1 MISVTLN
8 PTPPTSPT
16 SPTPSTRMRM
26 KTIRPGLRPFAL
38 AAGVLLLLAGCASA
52 PPRAEP
58 PALELPA
65 ARWSHAAVPAASAA
79 ALPAWRDLVRDAR
92 LREVIALALE
102 NNRDLRVALL
112 GVEQARAT
120 YQVQDATRRPT
131 LQATGSSSASFTP
144 AEASS
149 SGRDTLNRS
158 YSVGIGISAWEL
170 DLFGRVASLRDAALQ
185 SYLNTEAAQRATRLT
200 LIGDVA
206 TAWLTLGADRR
217 LLALAR
223 RTLASQQDTLRLT
236 ERRQALGAA
245 SGLTLEQTRTTVETA
260 RGQVA
265 VLESQV
271 QRDRHA
277 LELLVGRAVPEA
289 LLPTDADT
297 GTDEAAALVGLP
309 DALASTV
316 LQRRPDVIAAEH
328 LLQGSRADLEAARA
342 ARFPR
347 ISLTASAGTAS
358 RQLGDLFAGGAW
370 SFVPSVSWPILDSG
384 TIEAGVAR
392 AEATRDI
399 RRATY
404 DKTVQTAFR
413 EVADA
418 LSVRASLAE
427 RLDAQRALVQAWTRS
442 LTLAEARFRAG
453 ADSWLTVLD
462 AQRSLHAA
470 QQALITLEL
479 TEQSNRITLY
489 KVLGGGNA
497 DR

>member
-1 MISVTLN
+1 MISMTLN
-8 PTPPTSPT
+8 STP
-16 SPTPSTRMRM
+16 PTPSTRMRM

-65 ARWSHAAVPAASAA
+65 ARWSHAAAVPAASAA

-265 VLESQV
+265 ALESQV

-289 LLPTDADT
+289 LLPTDADAG

-316 LQRRPDVIAAEH
+316 LLRRPDVIAAEH

-358 RQLGDLFAGGAW
+358 RQLGDLFAGGTW
-370 SFVPSVSWPILDSG
+370 SFVPSVSWPILDGG

-489 KVLGGGNA
+489 KVLGGSGEES
-497 DR
+497 R

>member
-1 MISVTLN
+1 MISTTLN
-8 PTPPTSPT
+8 PTS
-16 SPTPSTRMRM
+16 M
-26 KTIRPGLRPFAL
+26 KTIRPGLRPLAL
-38 AAGVLLLLAGCASA
+38 AVAAGLLLAGCASA
-52 PPRAEP
+52 PPRAEA

-65 ARWSHAAVPAASAA
+65 ARWSDAAAVPAASAA

-102 NNRDLRVALL
+102 HNRDLRVALL
-112 GVEQARAT
+112 GIEQARAT
-120 YQVQDATRRPT
+120 YQVQDAARRPT
-131 LQATGSSSASFTP
+131 LNATGSSSASFTP

-149 SGRDTLNRS
+149 AGRDTLNRS
-158 YSVGIGISAWEL
+158 YSVGVGISAWEL
-170 DLFGRVASLRDAALQ
+170 DLFGRVASLRDSALQ
-185 SYLNTEAAQRATRLT
+185 SWLNTEAVQRATRLT

-217 LLALAR
+217 QLALAR

-245 SGLTLEQTRTTVETA
+245 SGLTLAQTRTTVETA

-271 QRDRHA
+271 QRDRNA

-297 GTDEAAALVGLP
+297 DEAAALVGLP

-316 LQRRPDVIAAEH
+316 LLRRPDVIAAEH
-328 LLQGSRADLEAARA
+328 LLQASRADLEAARA

-370 SFVPSVSWPILDSG
+370 SFVPSVSWPILDGG

-404 DKTVQTAFR
+404 DKAVQTAFR

-418 LSVRASLAE
+418 LSVRAALAE
-427 RLDAQRALVQAWTRS
+427 RLDAQRALVQAWSRS

-462 AQRSLHAA
+462 AQRSLYAA

-489 KVLGGGNA
+489 KVLGGGGDA

>member
-1 MISVTLN
+1 MISTTLN
-8 PTPPTSPT
+8 PTS
-16 SPTPSTRMRM
+16 M
-26 KTIRPGLRPFAL
+26 KTIRPGLRPLAL
-38 AAGVLLLLAGCASA
+38 AVAAGLLLAGCASA
-52 PPRAEP
+52 PPRAEA

-65 ARWSHAAVPAASAA
+65 ARWSDAAAVPAASAA

-102 NNRDLRVALL
+102 HNRDLRVALL
-112 GVEQARAT
+112 GIEQARAT
-120 YQVQDATRRPT
+120 YQVQDAARRPT
-131 LQATGSSSASFTP
+131 LNATGSSSASFTP

-149 SGRDTLNRS
+149 AGRDTLNRS
-158 YSVGIGISAWEL
+158 YSVGVGISAWEL
-170 DLFGRVASLRDAALQ
+170 DLFGRVASLRDSALQ
-185 SYLNTEAAQRATRLT
+185 SWLNTEAVQRATRLT

-217 LLALAR
+217 QLALAR

-245 SGLTLEQTRTTVETA
+245 SGLTLAQTRTTVETA

-271 QRDRHA
+271 QRDRNA
-277 LELLVGRAVPEA
+277 LELLVGRAVPEV
-289 LLPTDADT
+289 LLPTDAD
-297 GTDEAAALVGLP
+297 TDEAAALVGLP

-316 LQRRPDVIAAEH
+316 LLRRPDVIAAEH
-328 LLQGSRADLEAARA
+328 LLQASRADLEAARA

-370 SFVPSVSWPILDSG
+370 SFVPSVSWPILDGG

-404 DKTVQTAFR
+404 DKAVQTAFR

-418 LSVRASLAE
+418 LSVRAALAE
-427 RLDAQRALVQAWTRS
+427 RLDAQRALVQAWSRS

-462 AQRSLHAA
+462 AQRSLYAA

-489 KVLGGGNA
+489 KVLGGGGDA

>member
-1 MISVTLN
+1 MISMTLN
-8 PTPPTSPT
+8 PTPPT

-65 ARWSHAAVPAASAA
+65 ARWSHAAAVPAASAA

-158 YSVGIGISAWEL
+158 YSVGVGISAWEL

-265 VLESQV
+265 ALESQV

-316 LQRRPDVIAAEH
+316 LLRRPDVIAAEH

-370 SFVPSVSWPILDSG
+370 SFVPSVSWPILDGG

-489 KVLGGGNA
+489 KVLGGGGEES
-497 DR
+497 R

>member
-1 MISVTLN
+1 MISMALN
-8 PTPPTSPT
+8 PTP
-16 SPTPSTRMRM
+16 PTPSTRMRM

-65 ARWSHAAVPAASAA
+65 ARWSHAAAVPAASAA

-289 LLPTDADT
+289 LLPTDADANAST
-297 GTDEAAALVGLP
+297 AEAAALVGLP

-489 KVLGGGNA
+489 KVLGGGGEES
-497 DR
+497 R

>member
-1 MISVTLN
+1 MIATTLN
-8 PTPPTSPT
+8 P
-16 SPTPSTRMRM
+16 PSM
-26 KTIRPGLRPFAL
+26 KTIRPGLRPLALAL
-38 AAGVLLLLAGCASA
+38 AAGLLLAGCASA
-52 PPRAEP
+52 PPRAEA

-65 ARWSHAAVPAASAA
+65 ARWSDTAAMPASAGA
-79 ALPAWRDLVRDAR
+79 ALPAWRELVSDAR

-102 NNRDLRVALL
+102 HNRDLRVALL

-120 YQVQDATRRPT
+120 YQVQDAARRPT
-131 LQATGSSSASFTP
+131 LNATGSSSASFTP

-149 SGRDTLNRS
+149 AGRDTLNRS
-158 YSVGIGISAWEL
+158 YSVGVGISAWEL
-170 DLFGRVASLRDAALQ
+170 DLFGRVASLRDSALQ
-185 SYLNTEAAQRATRLT
+185 SWLNTEAAQRATRLT

-217 LLALAR
+217 QLALAR
-223 RTLASQQDTLRLT
+223 QTLASQQDTLRLT

-245 SGLTLEQTRTTVETA
+245 SGLTLAQTRTTVETA

-271 QRDRHA
+271 QRDRNA

-289 LLPTDADT
+289 LLPTDT

-328 LLQGSRADLEAARA
+328 LLQASRADLEAARA

-358 RQLGDLFAGGAW
+358 RQLGELFAGGAW
-370 SFVPSVSWPILDSG
+370 SFVPSVSWPILDGG
-384 TIEAGVAR
+384 TIEAGVSR

-404 DKTVQTAFR
+404 DKAVQTAFR

-427 RLDAQRALVQAWTRS
+427 RLGAQRALVQAWSLS

-462 AQRSLHAA
+462 AQRSLYAA

-479 TEQSNRITLY
+479 AEQSNRITLY
-489 KVLGGGNA
+489 KVLGGGESP
-497 DR
+497 

>member
-8 PTPPTSPT
+8 PTPPT

-65 ARWSHAAVPAASAA
+65 ARWSHAAAVPAASAA

-131 LQATGSSSASFTP
+131 LNATGSSSTSFTP

-158 YSVGIGISAWEL
+158 YSVGVGISAWEL

-265 VLESQV
+265 ALESQV

-289 LLPTDADT
+289 LLPT
-297 GTDEAAALVGLP
+297 

-370 SFVPSVSWPILDSG
+370 SFVPSVSWPILDGG

-489 KVLGGGNA
+489 KVLGGGGEES
-497 DR
+497 R

>member
-1 MISVTLN
+1 MISTTLN
-8 PTPPTSPT
+8 PTS
-16 SPTPSTRMRM
+16 M
-26 KTIRPGLRPFAL
+26 KTIRPGLRPLAL
-38 AAGVLLLLAGCASA
+38 AVAAGLLLAGCASA
-52 PPRAEP
+52 PPRAEA

-65 ARWSHAAVPAASAA
+65 ARWSDAAAVPAASAA

-102 NNRDLRVALL
+102 HNRDLRVALL
-112 GVEQARAT
+112 GIEQARAT
-120 YQVQDATRRPT
+120 YQVQDAARRPT
-131 LQATGSSSASFTP
+131 LNATGSSSASFTP

-149 SGRDTLNRS
+149 AGRDTLNRS
-158 YSVGIGISAWEL
+158 YSVGVGISAWEL
-170 DLFGRVASLRDAALQ
+170 DLFGRVASMRDSALQ
-185 SYLNTEAAQRATRLT
+185 SWLNTEAVQRATRLT

-217 LLALAR
+217 QLALAR

-245 SGLTLEQTRTTVETA
+245 SGLTLAQTRTTVETA

-271 QRDRHA
+271 QRDRNA
-277 LELLVGRAVPEA
+277 LELLVGRAVPEV
-289 LLPTDADT
+289 LLPTDAD
-297 GTDEAAALVGLP
+297 TDEAAALVGLP

-316 LQRRPDVIAAEH
+316 LLRRPDVIAAEH
-328 LLQGSRADLEAARA
+328 LLQASRADLEAARA

-370 SFVPSVSWPILDSG
+370 SFVPSVSWPILDGG

-404 DKTVQTAFR
+404 DKAVQTAFR

-418 LSVRASLAE
+418 LSVRAALAE
-427 RLDAQRALVQAWTRS
+427 RLDAQRALVQAWSRS

-462 AQRSLHAA
+462 AQRSLYAA

-489 KVLGGGNA
+489 KVLGGGGDA